1 MTIAQNVSWYQ
12 SWSWSQIH
20 QLQIAQE
27 EQESIMNQQIVE
39 LQFPAFVL
47 AALPFK
53 QNEFLVKEGKKIS
66 FEIKKL
72 GNGCWSEP
80 FQCSL

>member
-1 MTIAQNVSWYQ
+1 
-12 SWSWSQIH
+12 
-20 QLQIAQE
+20 
-27 EQESIMNQQIVE
+27 MNQQIVE

-72 GNGCWSEP
+72 GNGC
-80 FQCSL
+80 